1 MSLAYPDDSKA
12 PTATA
17 KTDPAT
23 SSPDAPG
30 PATAPAPATAPT
42 EAPQSAE
49 PAALR
54 KLVSRIEEIS
64 TLPAV
69 ALRVIEVA
77 SDPESGAQD
86 LRQAMEADPA
96 LCVRV
101 LRCVNSAAFGLR
113 ESVEDLARAVAYL
126 GFNQIRDLAITAT
139 VSGLFRSP
147 AKVGKYERAN
157 LWRHLVAVGVASRMI
172 ATRTRTEGFE
182 YAFLAGLLHDVG
194 IVLFDQHDHEAFA
207 QVMVGLNGELDL
219 PTAERQ
225 VVGWDH
231 AQLGEAVAK
240 NWRLPEVICAT
251 TRWHHDPSSYSGP
264 HEKVVHTVA
273 VANLICSAKELSSV
287 GWNLL
292 GLSRDSLAA
301 LGIDPHDLKIFA
313 DDLEAE
319 LEQNSYLFDLQT
331 NG

>member
-1 MSLAYPDDSKA
+1 MSLAYPDDPKA

-17 KTDPAT
+17 KTGAAE
-23 SSPDAPG
+23 SSAD
-30 PATAPAPATAPT
+30 APAPESPPA
-42 EAPQSAE
+42 EAPQIDGE
-49 PAALR
+49 AALQ
-54 KLVSRIEEIS
+54 KLVAQIEEIS

-86 LRQAMEADPA
+86 LKQAMEADPA

-113 ESVEDLARAVAYL
+113 ESVEDLGRAVAYL

-139 VSGLFRSP
+139 VSGLFRKP
-147 AKVGKYERAN
+147 TKVGKYERAN
-157 LWRHLVAVGVASRMI
+157 LWRHLVAVGVAARMI

-194 IVLFDQHDHEAFA
+194 IVLFDQHAHEPFTKI
-207 QVMVGLNGELDL
+207 MVTLNGELDL

-225 VVGWDH
+225 VIGWDH
-231 AQLGEAVAK
+231 TQLGEAVAR

-251 TRWHHDPSSYSGP
+251 TRWHHDPSSYSGA
-264 HEKVVHTVA
+264 HSNVVHTVA
-273 VANLICSAKELSSV
+273 VANLICSAKDLSSV

-301 LGIDPHDLKIFA
+301 LKVDANDLKIFA
-313 DDLEAE
+313 DDLDAE
-319 LEQNSYLFDLQT
+319 LDKNSYLFDLQA